1 MKFKEYFSQIAHIFV
16 GAMLA
21 ASVNAQTAITQKYD
35 FNYRVSDER
44 ISVFD
49 DGKVTRIQLPEGMT
63 IPIVMSQEPAGDVL
77 LELKKE
83 SPYLS
88 IQGTYSKLVMR
99 WSGKREVVASYNG
112 AIEIERL
119 GRPAAFGM
127 ATQARTYGA
136 VSEPVEF
143 EKIQIAVE
151 TNEKAPVIAT
161 AEKQK
166 SQIVGR
172 AFNEVATANN
182 VINSDPHF
190 QKSPLTVQTNEKTL
204 VVAAEDKQKIDSTLQ
219 EAKDVIKPVL
229 VIRAGERLMPT
240 LKKWLA
246 DQNIELIWAANSSTA
261 GRVRDVV
268 FEDDFESSAS
278 DVNVALTEVLSSFA
292 LEAEISTS
300 ASMRRVTVRNLRTNL

>member
-1 MKFKEYFSQIAHIFV
+1 MKFKQNFPQIVNVFV
-16 GAMLA
+16 GVMLTVS
-21 ASVNAQTAITQKYD
+21 ASAQTGASQKYD

-44 ISVFD
+44 IAVFD

-77 LELKKE
+77 LDLKKD

-112 AIEIERL
+112 TIEVERL

-127 ATQARTYGA
+127 ATPARTYGA

-143 EKIQIAVE
+143 EKTQMVVK
-151 TNEKAPVIAT
+151 TDEKAPTLASIA
-161 AEKQK
+161 KQT
-166 SQIVGR
+166 SETV
-172 AFNEVATANN
+172 VANA
-182 VINSDPHF
+182 S
-190 QKSPLTVQTNEKTL
+190 SVQTPKLSASIPLATQPTL
-204 VVAAEDKQKIDSTLQ
+204 PTAGQVTVSPVVSAVKASVNSTAIVNLS
-219 EAKDVIKPVL
+219 
-229 VIRAGERLMPT
+229 IRSGERLMPT

-246 DQNIELIWAANSSTA
+246 DQNVELVWTANAATA

-268 FEDDFESSAS
+268 FEDDFESSSADLS
-278 DVNVALTEVLSSFA
+278 VALTESLSPFGF
-292 LEAEISTS
+292 EAEISSGS
-300 ASMRRVTVRNLRTNL
+300 AIRRVTVRNLRSNL